1 MFGGSNVNLDM
12 KKKWKEPRQY
22 SIVKFDFETLPKSFH
37 RKYPFKQ
44 DKLYVYFGEI
54 ANMPGHCIVADHKTG
69 KLFSGYHTENFIEL
83 SEDEV

>member
-1 MFGGSNVNLDM
+1 M

-37 RKYPFKQ
+37 NKYPFKR

-54 ANMPGHCIVADHKTG
+54 ANMAGHCVVADYKTG
-69 KLFSGYHTENFIEL
+69 KIFSGYHTENFIEL